1 MFAHT
6 PIHIASKIFNLT
18 LDEIN
23 TIAHKHSNLTIKF
36 DGEVFIDITKLELY
50 FLSEDIFLTI

>member
-36 DGEVFIDITKLELY
+36 DGEVFIDITKLEY
-50 FLSEDIFLTI
+50 FIFFQKIFS